1 MQKQPQ
7 GKKELCRVLDIS
19 EIENYSF
26 LSLSLEF
33 KVSNFIICLH
43 LICDP

>member
-19 EIENYSF
+19 ESENYSF
-26 LSLSLEF
+26 LSLSLDL
-33 KVSNFIICLH
+33 SQQLH
-43 LICDP
+43 TLPAFGL

>member
-7 GKKELCRVLDIS
+7 GKKELCRVLDITES
-19 EIENYSF
+19 ENYSF

-33 KVSNFIICLH
+33 KDVRAKIFLR
-43 LICDP
+43 

>member
-26 LSLSLEF
+26 LSLSLEL
-33 KVSNFIICLH
+33 SQQLCLH
-43 LICDP
+43 LVCDP